1 MATSVIGY
9 PRIGNLRE
17 LKFASEKYFKNEITA
32 SQLETV
38 AKSIREYNLGVQV
51 KGGIDYILQVISLT
65 TMQYSTHPYFLM
77 LSQRDIR
84 TLSSRILIHTLLWQ
98 EDIRVQAETL
108 RLLQ

>member
-51 KGGIDYILQVISLT
+51 KGGIDYIPSGDFSYYDAVLDASVLLNAITNRYIEHLTQYISNYT
-65 TMQYSTHPYFLM
+65 K
-77 LSQRDIR
+77 
-84 TLSSRILIHTLLWQ
+84 
-98 EDIRVQAETL
+98 
-108 RLLQ
+108 